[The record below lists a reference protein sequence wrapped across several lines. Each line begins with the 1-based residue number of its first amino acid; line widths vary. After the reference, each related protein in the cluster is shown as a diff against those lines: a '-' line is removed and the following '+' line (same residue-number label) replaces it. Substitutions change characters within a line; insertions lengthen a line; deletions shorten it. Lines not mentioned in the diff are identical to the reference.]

1 MGYRV
6 KIISTLLVVLLS
18 YNLSALACGEKV
30 DVYKTK
36 TRGSEVAVQLANK
49 EVLIVNSGSKA
60 VKPKDEYSS
69 ALVPLRFELASDSK
83 VRQVVVQTDVSTTY
97 LKRFAIYRC
106 IGTPTQTTELYLSI
120 GKYSEIK
127 IFLLT
132 ADEALTEDRKADYVL
147 NGEDTLKLLK

>member
-1 MGYRV
+1 
-6 KIISTLLVVLLS
+6 
-18 YNLSALACGEKV
+18 
-30 DVYKTK
+30 
-36 TRGSEVAVQLANK
+36 
-49 EVLIVNSGSKA
+49 
-60 VKPKDEYSS
+60 
-69 ALVPLRFELASDSK
+69 
-83 VRQVVVQTDVSTTY
+83 VQTDVSTTY

-132 ADEALTEDRKADYVL
+132 TDETLTEDRKADYVL